1 MTCMA
6 DVSNNVHQSPISN
19 SCMGKRIVECVPN
32 FSEGR
37 DAEKIKAISDAGRGI
52 DGARVLGIE
61 PDGDY
66 NRTVLTIAGE
76 PDAVAEAAFR
86 VIAAAAEHID
96 MRVQEGEH
104 PRIGAVDVCP
114 FVPLEG
120 VTMEDCAE
128 MARNLAQRVSDELEL
143 CTFLYGSAATSPD
156 RELLSDLRKGQY
168 EGFQE
173 RLENGGPHLPDHG
186 PMDWNEKTARFG
198 AVVIGAR
205 QILVAYNVN
214 VDETDASASRKAG
227 SLVRSTGRL
236 LKQDDGRRTRIPG
249 MLPMVQGMGLP
260 LEAHGISQVSMN
272 LRDVSV
278 TPMHIAFEAVK
289 SIVNDH
295 GVDTC
300 GSELVGL
307 VPLSAMIE
315 SGKWY
320 ADEGCEDESMLV
332 QAAIDGLGLDYLA
345 PFNAEER
352 IIEWALEKGVEA

>member
-1 MTCMA
+1 M
-6 DVSNNVHQSPISN
+6 V
-19 SCMGKRIVECVPN
+19 KRIVECVPN

-37 DAEKIKAISDAGRGI
+37 DEKLIKMISDAGRGI
-52 DGARVLGIE
+52 EGARVLGIE

-76 PDAVAEAAFR
+76 PDAVCEAAFR
-86 VIAAAAEHID
+86 VIKSAYENID
-96 MRVQEGEH
+96 MRNHNGEH

-114 FVPLEG
+114 FIPLEG
-120 VTMEDCAE
+120 VTMSECAE
-128 MARNLAQRVSDELEL
+128 MSVSLAKRVSSELEL
-143 CTFLYGSAATSPD
+143 CTFLYGAAASSPE

-168 EGFQE
+168 EGFEE
-173 RLENGGPHLPDHG
+173 RLNNQGPNLPDYG
-186 PMDWNEKTARFG
+186 PTVWNEKTAKFG

-214 VDETDASASRKAG
+214 VDEKDANAARKAG

-236 LKQDDGRRTRIPG
+236 LKKEDGRRTRIPG

-260 LEAHGISQVSMN
+260 LESHGISQVSMN
-272 LRDVSV
+272 LRDVTI

-295 GVDTC
+295 GVNTC

-307 VPLSAMIE
+307 IPLSAMLD
-315 SGKWY
+315 SGRWY
-320 ADEGCEDESMLV
+320 ADEGCTDEHELV
-332 QAAIDGLGLDYLA
+332 NAAINGLGLDHLA
-345 PFNAEER
+345 PFDAEDR
-352 IIEWALEKGVEA
+352 IIEWALAKEVEV

>member
-1 MTCMA
+1 MST
-6 DVSNNVHQSPISN
+6 
-19 SCMGKRIVECVPN
+19 RIVECVPN

-37 DAEKIKAISDAGRGI
+37 NQQIIDAIANAGSGI
-52 DGARVLGIE
+52 EGARVLGVE

-76 PDAVAEAAFR
+76 PEAVSKAAFE
-86 VIAAAAEHID
+86 VIKASLEHID
-96 MRVQEGEH
+96 MRLQEGEH

-120 VTMEDCAE
+120 VTMEECADL
-128 MARNLAQRVSDELEL
+128 ARDLAQRVSDELEIP
-143 CTFLYGSAATSPD
+143 TFLYGAAATSPD

-168 EGFQE
+168 EGFKQ
-173 RLENGGPHLPDHG
+173 RLEDGGPHLPDFG
-186 PMDWNEKTARFG
+186 PMSWNETVEKFG

-214 VDETDASASRKAG
+214 VNEKDAKTAKMAG

-236 LKQDDGRRTRIPG
+236 LKQEDGRRTRIPG

-272 LRDVSV
+272 LRDVTI

-295 GVDTC
+295 GVETC

-320 ADEGCEDESMLV
+320 ADDNCDSEEELV
-332 QAAIDGLGLDYLA
+332 NAAIRGLGLDYLG
-345 PFNAEER
+345 PFNANER
-352 IIEWALEKGVEA
+352 IIEWALRGGN

>member
-1 MTCMA
+1 MS
-6 DVSNNVHQSPISN
+6 V
-19 SCMGKRIVECVPN
+19 RIVECVPN

-37 DAEKIKAISDAGRGI
+37 NQQIIDAISSAGRGI

-61 PDGDY
+61 PDADY

-76 PDAVAEAAFR
+76 PDAVSNAAFE
-86 VIAAAAEHID
+86 VIKASLEHID
-96 MRVQEGEH
+96 MTTHEGEH

-120 VTMEDCAE
+120 VTMDECADLSRE
-128 MARNLAQRVSDELEL
+128 LAIRVSSELGIP
-143 CTFLYGSAATSPD
+143 TFLYGAAATSPD

-168 EGFQE
+168 EGFKQ
-173 RLENGGPHLPDHG
+173 RLENGGPHLPDFG
-186 PMDWNEKTARFG
+186 PKQWNSTVEKFG

-214 VDETDASASRKAG
+214 VDEEDAKTARIAG
-227 SLVRSTGRL
+227 SLVRTTGRL
-236 LKQDDGRRTRIPG
+236 IKQEDGRRTRIPG

-272 LRDVSV
+272 LRDVSI

-320 ADEGCEDESMLV
+320 AMDGCDDEQELV
-332 QAAIDGLGLDYLA
+332 NAAIQGLGLDKLG
-345 PFNAEER
+345 PFNANER
-352 IIEWALEKGVEA
+352 IIEWALRGGNE

>member
-1 MTCMA
+1 MST
-6 DVSNNVHQSPISN
+6 
-19 SCMGKRIVECVPN
+19 RIVECVPN

-37 DAEKIKAISDAGRGI
+37 NQEIIDAISNAGRGI
-52 DGARVLGIE
+52 DGARVLGVE

-76 PDAVAEAAFR
+76 PDAVSLAAFE
-86 VIAAAAEHID
+86 VIKASFEHID
-96 MRVQEGEH
+96 MRIQEGEH

-120 VTMEDCAE
+120 VTMEECAD
-128 MARNLAQRVSDELEL
+128 MARKLAKKVADELGIP
-143 CTFLYGSAATSPD
+143 TFLYGAAATAPD

-168 EGFQE
+168 EGFRQ
-173 RLENGGPHLPDHG
+173 RLENGGPHLPDYG
-186 PMDWNEKTARFG
+186 PEEWNETVEKFG

-214 VDETDASASRKAG
+214 VDEKDAKAAKMAG

-236 LKQDDGRRTRIPG
+236 LKHDDGRRTRIPG

-272 LRDVSV
+272 LRDVNI
-278 TPMHIAFEAVK
+278 TPMHIAYEAVK

-295 GVDTC
+295 GVDTY

-320 ADEGCEDESMLV
+320 ADEGCEDETELV
-332 QAAIDGLGLDYLA
+332 NAAIKGLGLDALG
-345 PFNAEER
+345 PFIANER
-352 IIEWALEKGVEA
+352 IIEWALKEEIE